1 MTDRQIVA
9 IFFPDLLDDSDTPQT
24 YQDVFR
30 SMGKRLKLTERQIAD
45 AWERRYG

>member
-9 IFFPDLLDDSDTPQT
+9 VFFPDLLSDEDTPQS
-24 YQDVFR
+24 YHDVFR
-30 SMGKRLKLTERQIAD
+30 SMGKRLKLTDRQIAD